1 MSRRLSYLRGLPFSC
16 ALVSGAA
23 FLGAA
28 FLGAAGASAL
38 DVTLVTPSGMET
50 VFGRVEVKAD
60 VFLEPGETVDEVILF
75 VDGKARGRLTTPPW
89 QWTVD
94 VGDENREHAFRVEA
108 RGPAGRKSSL
118 VKTPAIRVDEEVAVE
133 LQQLY
138 VTVTRDG
145 SRVLDLDESAFRI
158 LDDGRSEDLVTFAR
172 GDVSLT
178 AVLLLDSSESMRGDR
193 LRAALQGSRSFVDGM
208 KGNDE
213 AMVMLF
219 SDQLLRS
226 TPFTQDGEVLHASF
240 EGARASGNTAVNDHL
255 YLGLKLLDARQGR
268 RVVVLFTDGAD
279 LHSVLD
285 MDEVLWKARRSQALI
300 YWLRLDDG
308 GDRYRSFSTA
318 WRDADGNRH
327 ELEALEKTVRQS
339 GGRITELQS
348 LDQVDGAFRDIL
360 AELREQY
367 VLGYYPSKVENDG
380 AWHEVEVQ
388 VPGRR
393 ELKIRARDGY
403 VDF

>member
-1 MSRRLSYLRGLPFSC
+1 MRPCNVRSILFAWVAGLC
-16 ALVSGAA
+16 LVGS
-23 FLGAA
+23 
-28 FLGAAGASAL
+28 ASAL
-38 DVTLVTPSGMET
+38 DVTILSPSGMET
-50 VFGRVEVKAD
+50 VFGRVEVKAEI
-60 VFLEPGETVDEVILF
+60 FLDAGEPVDEVVLF
-75 VDGKARGRLTTPPW
+75 VDGKARGRLTAPPW
-89 QWTVD
+89 SWQVE
-94 VGDENREHAFRVEA
+94 VGDENREHVFRVEA
-108 RGPAGRKSSL
+108 RGPSGTKVST
-118 VKTPAIRVDEEVAVE
+118 VETPAIRVDEEVAVE

-138 VTVTRDG
+138 VTVSHDG
-145 SRVLDLDESAFRI
+145 ERVLDLDRSAFRI
-158 LDDGRSEDLVTFAR
+158 FDDGKEESMVTFAR

-226 TPFTQDGEVLHASF
+226 TPFTQDGEVLRQSF

-255 YLGLKLLDARQGR
+255 YLGLKLLDERQGR

-285 MDEVLWKARRSQALI
+285 MEDVLWKARRSQALI

-318 WRDADGNRH
+318 WRDADGNRQ
-327 ELEALEKTVRQS
+327 ELEALEKAVRQS
-339 GGRITELQS
+339 GGRITELGDLS
-348 LDQVDGAFRDIL
+348 EVDGAFRDIL

-367 VLGYYPSKVENDG
+367 VLGYYPSTVANDG
-380 AWHEVEVQ
+380 SWHEVKVRI
-388 VPGRR
+388 PGRR
-393 ELKIRARDGY
+393 ELDVRTRDGY

>member
-1 MSRRLSYLRGLPFSC
+1 MSRSAMSLSAMSRSSLCGLWVLLS
-16 ALVSGAA
+16 L
-23 FLGAA
+23 L
-28 FLGAAGASAL
+28 LAGSAHGV
-38 DVTLVTPSGMET
+38 DVTVLSPSGMEA
-50 VFGRVEVKAD
+50 VFGTVEVKAD
-60 VFLEPGETVDEVILF
+60 LFLDEGEQVDELVLI
-75 VDGKARGRLTTPPW
+75 VDGKERGRLTQPPW
-89 QWTVD
+89 RWQVS
-94 VGDENREHAFRVEA
+94 VGDENRAHVFRIEAKGPGGTRIATVE
-108 RGPAGRKSSL
+108 
-118 VKTPAIRVDEEVAVE
+118 TPAIRVDEEVAVE

-138 VTVTRDG
+138 VTVSRNDR
-145 SRVLDLDESAFRI
+145 RVLDLDESAFRI
-158 LDDGRSEDLVTFAR
+158 FDDGRGEDMVTFAR

-193 LRAALQGSRSFVDGM
+193 LRSALQGSRSFVDGM

-226 TPFTQDGEVLHASF
+226 TPFTQDGEVLRSSLD
-240 EGARASGNTAVNDHL
+240 GARASGNTAVNDHL
-255 YLGLKLLDARQGR
+255 YLGLKLLDERQGR

-285 MDEVLWKARRSQALI
+285 MEDVLWKARRSQALI

-308 GDRYRSFSTA
+308 GNRYRSFSTA
-318 WRDADGNRH
+318 WRDADGNRE
-327 ELEALEKTVRQS
+327 ELEALEKAVRQS
-339 GGRITELQS
+339 GGRITELTS
-348 LDQVDGAFRDIL
+348 LDEVDGAFRDIL

-367 VLGYYPSKVENDG
+367 VLGYYPSKVANDG
-380 AWHEVEVQ
+380 SWHDVDVR

-393 ELKIRARDGY
+393 DLKVRARDGY